1 MADDA
6 PPAQDQPTFTSA
18 DRIRQLN
25 EVDKD
30 VAELIH
36 SAGLAIQALTNAEP
50 DASNPSAA
58 VPDGSLESHKTQ
70 FKEATARYFA
80 LLSSIDVRLRRQVY
94 ALEEADVLA
103 PEPAARAGDTTSA
116 GAGAGTGVGATA
128 TATGDGEGDPLDI
141 SWLNSRKDTVG
152 MDKEAELW
160 AAASELVQK
169 TDQVEAPS
177 GDSSKPEPDSEKM
190 QVD

>member
-1 MADDA
+1 
-6 PPAQDQPTFTSA
+6 
-18 DRIRQLN
+18 
-25 EVDKD
+25 
-30 VAELIH
+30 
-36 SAGLAIQALTNAEP
+36 
-50 DASNPSAA
+50 
-58 VPDGSLESHKTQ
+58 VPDGSLDSHKTQ
-70 FKEATARYFA
+70 FKEATARYFT

-103 PEPAARAGDTTSA
+103 PELAARAGDTTSA
-116 GAGAGTGVGATA
+116 GAGAGAGVGTTA

-160 AAASELVQK
+160 AAASELVEK
-169 TDQVEAPS
+169 IDQVEAPNR
-177 GDSSKPEPDSEKM
+177 DSSKPEQDSEKM